1 MLESSRTPH
10 KIRGITLTHRSF
22 PVFLRRAALS
32 TGLLKNV
39 AGLGTPSIRMLRLGR
54 YTHPCPASFPTAL
67 QNFLDC
73 NPLSISTLYRYLFPE
88 HFLSRFR
95 PSSRPS
101 PLAFVFAFL
110 FVIP

>member
-1 MLESSRTPH
+1 MPVSRRYNGSVYFGSGACGRP
-10 KIRGITLTHRSF
+10 SC
-22 PVFLRRAALS
+22 PVVFC
-32 TGLLKNV
+32 TV
-39 AGLGTPSIRMLRLGR
+39 PAGLGTPSIRMLRLGR